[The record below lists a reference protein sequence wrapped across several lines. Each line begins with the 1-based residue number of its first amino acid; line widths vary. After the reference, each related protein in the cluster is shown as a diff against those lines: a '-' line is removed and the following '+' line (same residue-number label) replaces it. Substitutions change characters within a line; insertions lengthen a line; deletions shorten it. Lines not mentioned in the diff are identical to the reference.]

1 MYVCVYIYACV
12 HKFCHAYTYIWQNLT
27 ELKGEINKF
36 IIIVKEVCTM
46 YTYISKR
53 FLNYLHFKCDSEA

>member
-1 MYVCVYIYACV
+1 MYVYIHACV
-12 HKFCHAYTYIWQNLT
+12 HKFCHIYVYAKLDRT
-27 ELKGEINKF
+27 KKRNKF

-53 FLNYLHFKCDSEA
+53 FPNYLHFKCDSEA